1 MNIETKRRACRFYA
15 VLFLLFAAFWLVA
28 VPVLVYTVLHQMPA
42 R

>member
-15 VLFLLFAAFWLVA
+15 VLFLLLAAFWLIA
-28 VPVLVYTVLHQMPA
+28 VPVLVYVFLQEMPA